1 MVSRLDIINRT
12 LEYLEK
18 GDVNGAIEYLRL
30 AKEMVLKEV
39 AERAKRPRTDPIVRC
54 KQLLEGLGGES
65 AVRQKIE
72 EHGKASIM
80 QS

>member
-1 MVSRLDIINRT
+1 MVSRLDIINKM
-12 LEYLEK
+12 LEYLER

-30 AKEMVLKEV
+30 AKEMVLKEGRD
-39 AERAKRPRTDPIVRC
+39 RAKRPRIDPIVRC
-54 KQLLEGLGGES
+54 KQLLEREL

-72 EHGKASIM
+72 EHGKSAAT